1 MLELTVAGIV
11 VVSIVAV
18 LDVASMC
25 EGELRSFTRHHWLR
39 ACLVPL
45 LGPLLWAV
53 YGRPRAV
60 RAPSGPGRY
69 LLENTATDDNPA
81 YVAYL
86 DRLIAARRHQ
96 AQD

>member
-1 MLELTVAGIV
+1 MLELTVAGVI
-11 VVSIVAV
+11 VVSILAM
-18 LDVASMC
+18 LDVASSC
-25 EGELRSFTRHHWLR
+25 ESELRRFTRRHWVR
-39 ACLVPL
+39 ASLVPV
-45 LGPLLWAV
+45 LGPLLWVA

-81 YVAYL
+81 YIAYL
-86 DRLIAARRHQ
+86 ERLIEARRHQ